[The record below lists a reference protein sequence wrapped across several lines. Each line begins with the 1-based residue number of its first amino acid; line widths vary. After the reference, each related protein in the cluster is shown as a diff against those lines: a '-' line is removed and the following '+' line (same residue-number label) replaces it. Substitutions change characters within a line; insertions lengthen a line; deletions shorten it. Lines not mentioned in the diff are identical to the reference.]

1 MCIYIHTFMYI
12 YSVSS
17 RIIYSRLLEKRGGR
31 YMHSATMKPR
41 FRHKEGNK
49 TSKGSDDGNLLFA
62 FAAT

>member
-1 MCIYIHTFMYI
+1 
-12 YSVSS
+12 
-17 RIIYSRLLEKRGGR
+17 
-31 YMHSATMKPR
+31 MHSATMKPR